1 MAEDKR
7 TGNGPED
14 DSDSE
19 VLSLGMGDD
28 GETPAEDTDDEPQLS
43 PADPDAGFDGWLDG
57 EEDPYRELS
66 AEGDAAD
73 EVADWLAFAK
83 GEDGAEDTPAAST
96 DEGLDEDEPTS
107 RPSGSDPTQ
116 EGEKPG
122 GETDG
127 GPDPA
132 PFGEGSWSGESEPPQ
147 GYPIKGDADS
157 MLYHRPDSWMY
168 DGTEPEVWFES
179 EAAAIAAGF
188 APSSTHPAADPD
200 DEDSAEDTPGQAPAE
215 DGDTSEFDLAQTV
228 EDTGEIAVVEP
239 DDTGEVPVVADDLDA
254 VAESGAIKLEGED
267 DDIDEGTTED
277 GDEPPPSLDDF
288 TAEDYIGAATQEHA
302 DLAAAMEAAEGEE
315 TEKVALSAAIP
326 GLESGVVGFDD
337 VVEESEAD
345 EEEVEEPGS
354 SNLALRVGTAM
365 ALVAALALSLLWR
378 PALIVFVLAVLV
390 VAAGEFYSALINAR
404 FKPMSLFGFLGIAGA
419 SLGTAAWGVVA
430 IPVSMA
436 IMVTVVL
443 LYNAVSPRRDQPA
456 ANFSLTILVAAWIGG
471 LGAFAFDIIAADDY
485 QVLVISLV
493 ALVALVDIAAY
504 FVGGRIGRRSL
515 APVISPKK
523 TVEGLIAG
531 TLVALAVG
539 AAIGYLADPIDLPTG
554 LLLGAVV
561 AVFAP
566 IGDLA
571 VSVAKRSLS
580 IKDMGSILPGHGGL
594 LDRIDALIT
603 VIPAAWVVMTWLAL
617 I

>member
-1 MAEDKR
+1 MAEDEP

-19 VLSLGMGDD
+19 VLSFGMGDD
-28 GETPAEDTDDEPQLS
+28 DETSAPDTDEEPQLT
-43 PADPDAGFDGWLDG
+43 PADPDAGFDGWLGG

-66 AEGDAAD
+66 GEGDAAG

-83 GEDGAEDTPAAST
+83 GEDEPEDTEVAST
-96 DEGLDEDEPTS
+96 DEVLEEDEP
-107 RPSGSDPTQ
+107 PSQPSASDSPQ
-116 EGEKPG
+116 EGEKPA
-122 GETDG
+122 GEAED
-127 GPDPA
+127 GPDPS
-132 PFGEGSWSGESEPPQ
+132 PFGEESWSGEGEPPE
-147 GYPIKGDADS
+147 GYTIKGNADS

-168 DGTEPEVWFES
+168 DETEPEPWFAS

-188 APSSTHPAADPD
+188 APSSTHPDNGG
-200 DEDSAEDTPGQAPAE
+200 DEIPEQPPVEDAE
-215 DGDTSEFDLAQTV
+215 DTSEFDLVETV
-228 EDTGEIAVVEP
+228 EDTGEIPVVEHY
-239 DDTGEVPVVADDLDA
+239 DTGEVPVVADDLDA
-254 VAESGAIKLEGED
+254 VDEFGAIKLEGED
-267 DDIDEGTTED
+267 DDIDEATTEE
-277 GDEPPPSLDDF
+277 GEEPPPSIDDF
-288 TAEDYIGAATQEHA
+288 TAEDYIGAATQDHA
-302 DLAAAMEAAEGEE
+302 DLAAAMVAAEGEE
-315 TEKVALSAAIP
+315 TEKVALSAGIP

-337 VVEESEAD
+337 VVEEPEAD
-345 EEEVEEPGS
+345 EEEAEEPGS
-354 SNLALRVGTAM
+354 SNLVLRVGTGL

-419 SLGTAAWGVVA
+419 ALGTAAWGVVA

-456 ANFSLTILVAAWIGG
+456 ANFSLTVLVAAWIGG

-504 FVGGRIGRRSL
+504 FVGGRIGRRPL
-515 APVISPKK
+515 APVISPNK

-539 AAIGYLADPIDLPTG
+539 AAIGYLADAIDLPTG
-554 LLLGAVV
+554 LLLGGVV

-571 VSVAKRSLS
+571 VSVVKRSLA

-603 VIPAAWVVMTWLAL
+603 VIPAVWVVLTWLAL